1 MRALLYL
8 SVRSFINR
16 VKTRARKP
24 LSYVAVVFVILYI
37 LMMFNSF
44 NILFSDMNLIGPE
57 GYVLLLSFF
66 IVWTIPANLLS
77 YARKR
82 GLAFKHSDVHFVF
95 SAPVSPKGIL
105 IYAQSKTLYVG
116 LLLNLALSAGGV
128 LWFHVPVVKMVL
140 FFLVTFVVENI
151 LEGSLMLIIFGNEF
165 LGEKGTKAVQGVV
178 WLCVGAM
185 GLLFLSQLLTKPL
198 SFSLIGDTLAHPLL
212 QLIPVIGWNIAFIR
226 LLLVGPDTLNLI
238 CGALYLAAAVL
249 LPLIAW
255 RMKCTGEYFED
266 AMTFADEYEEALK
279 RKKSGS
285 AEGYSRR
292 RKYKKA
298 SVAYKGGGA
307 RAIYY
312 RQLLEY
318 KKSRFFLLNYISFIM
333 LGIGALAVAARL
345 LHLDIFSFEGPEE
358 EAMKIFILPG
368 ISAYMTFIFSSI
380 APKWSQELKN
390 PYTFLLPDTPM
401 RKLWYSTLLEHVKA
415 LVDGML
421 MCVPLGAVMGL
432 SAIRIFLCILIYAC
446 LQANRLYISMVCDGI
461 LKPLFGSVGLT
472 LVRMLSQGMI
482 MLIGVVGAALGTAA
496 AGVEAGFA
504 VMILIAV
511 LFAGL
516 LALLAS
522 VLFGRME
529 SLENY

>member
-1 MRALLYL
+1 MNALLYL
-8 SVRSFINR
+8 SVRGFVNR
-16 VKTRARKP
+16 IKTRIRKP
-24 LSYVAVVFVILYI
+24 LTYVAAIFVVLYV

-44 NILFSDMNLIGPE
+44 NIIFSDMNMAGPE
-57 GYVLLLSFF
+57 GYALLLSFF
-66 IVWTIPANLLS
+66 IVWTIPVNLLS

-95 SAPVSPKGIL
+95 SSPISPKGIL
-105 IYAQSKTLYVG
+105 LYAQSKTWYAG
-116 LLLNLALSAGGV
+116 LLLNLAVSAGGV
-128 LWFHVPVVKMVL
+128 IWFHVPVVKMIL

-151 LEGSLMLIIFGNEF
+151 LESSLMLIVFGNEF
-165 LGEKGTKAVQGVV
+165 LGEKGTKAVQAAV
-178 WLCVGAM
+178 WACVGAM
-185 GLLFLSQLLTKPL
+185 GLLLLAQLFTKPL
-198 SFSLIGDTLAHPLL
+198 SFALIGDTLKHPLL
-212 QLIPVIGWNIAFIR
+212 QLIPIIGWNIAFVR
-226 LLLVGPDTLNLI
+226 LLLIGPDTLNLI
-238 CGALYLAAAVL
+238 CGALYLAAAVA

-255 RMKCTGEYFED
+255 RMKCTGAYFED
-266 AMTFADEYEEALK
+266 AMTFADEYEAVLQSK
-279 RKKSGS
+279 RNGA
-285 AEGYSRR
+285 AEGYSRK

-298 SVAYKGGGA
+298 SVVYKGGGA
-307 RAIYY
+307 QAIYY

-318 KKSRFFLLNYISFIM
+318 KKSRFFLLNHISFIM
-333 LGIGALAVAARL
+333 LGIGVVAVVAACFQAEL
-345 LHLDIFSFEGPEE
+345 FSFEPGE
-358 EAMKIFILPG
+358 EAMKVFVLPG

-415 LVDGML
+415 LMDGIFL
-421 MCVPLGAVMGL
+421 CVPVGAVLGI
-432 SAIRIFLCILIYAC
+432 SPIQIVLCILIYGC

-461 LKPLFGSVGLT
+461 LKPLFGSFGLT
-472 LVRMLSQGMI
+472 LIRMLSQAMI
-482 MLIGVVGAALGTAA
+482 MLIGVVGAVIGTVAV
-496 AGVEAGFA
+496 GVEAGFA

-522 VLFGRME
+522 ILFGRME